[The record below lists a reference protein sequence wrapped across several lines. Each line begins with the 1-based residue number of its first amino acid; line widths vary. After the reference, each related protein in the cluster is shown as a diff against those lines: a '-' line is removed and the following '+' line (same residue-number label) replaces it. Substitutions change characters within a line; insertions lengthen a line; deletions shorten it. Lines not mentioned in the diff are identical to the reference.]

1 MIRILGVDP
10 GTARIGWGIITQD
23 KGKLTADAY
32 GCITTPQHETAE
44 TRLKLLF
51 QECTKII
58 KAHKPDVV
66 SVEDLFFATNAKTA
80 IAVGQARG
88 VILLAASL
96 SSLPVASYSPVTIK
110 NTICGSGTATK
121 AQIGKMVQILF
132 SLKSIPTPDDT
143 CDALAIAATHG
154 FSYKLKTQM
163 QNAYKSAK
171 LR

>member
-66 SVEDLFFATNAKTA
+66 SVEDLFCHQCKDCHRCRSSTRRHIT
-80 IAVGQARG
+80 G
-88 VILLAASL
+88 SL
-96 SSLPVASYSPVTIK
+96 SLQSPRRIVQSCDDQKYNLWIWYSYESANRENGA
-110 NTICGSGTATK
+110 NT
-121 AQIGKMVQILF
+121 F
-132 SLKSIPTPDDT
+132 
-143 CDALAIAATHG
+143 
-154 FSYKLKTQM
+154 
-163 QNAYKSAK
+163 
-171 LR
+171 